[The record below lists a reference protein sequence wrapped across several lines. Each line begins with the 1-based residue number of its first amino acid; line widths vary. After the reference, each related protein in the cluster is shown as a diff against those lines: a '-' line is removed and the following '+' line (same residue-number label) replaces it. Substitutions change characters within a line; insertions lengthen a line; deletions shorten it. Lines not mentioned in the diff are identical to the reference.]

1 MKIIS
6 WNVNGLRASV
16 NKGLIEKIGSMDPD
30 ILCLQEIKAT
40 GEQVQEALSE
50 LNGYHIYTNSAER
63 KGYSG
68 TAILLKG
75 EPQRMIP
82 DMGIAHH
89 DKEGRILTADLG
101 EFYIVNAYVPNSG
114 AELARLDYRKTWDQD
129 MLKFLKGLEKEKPV
143 IYCGDLNVAHKE
155 IDIAR
160 PKANYNKTAGFT
172 QTEIDGMDAY
182 LSSDLVDTWRE
193 QHPDEVK
200 YSWWSFRGQARAKN
214 IGWRIDYVLVSRSL
228 FSRVTDSFIWNDVE
242 GSDHCPVGIILK

>member
-101 EFYIVNAYVPNSG
+101 EFYVVNAYVPNSG

-129 MLKFLKGLEKEKPV
+129 MLNFLKGLEKEKPV

-182 LSSDLVDTWRE
+182 LSSDLVDTW
-193 QHPDEVK
+193 
-200 YSWWSFRGQARAKN
+200 
-214 IGWRIDYVLVSRSL
+214 
-228 FSRVTDSFIWNDVE
+228 
-242 GSDHCPVGIILK
+242 